1 MTHHDCPLISVSS
14 VFSVDRN
21 GKIVVMKLNDVYD
34 KRLLMQGL
42 FGLLSLVVAM
52 KVTGG
57 AGFLLIIPFIL
68 MGFSKNKTGLLLW
81 CILATTVITMT
92 NPNIAPKDSTFSIAN
107 RLIYLLVGGVMVLQV
122 VGQRA
127 SKLVTPLLAIL
138 PYVAYMAMVSSV
150 GWLPIISYLKL
161 TLFTI
166 IFFSFYS
173 VGNASARSNLGV
185 THLRSIFLCFA
196 VFLIIGSVCLI
207 PFPGVATMSAQYYV
221 SRGLPIPEGSLFMGM
236 TLHSQALGPIIAVL
250 SVMLLADLLFSVKRW
265 DWLYGIL
272 LFLSPV
278 LIYKTGARTAMGT
291 YAAGIFFVTLIFMHA
306 RGVGVKWTGKVLS
319 VLILIGMLGG
329 LAFMATPTLRQGAV
343 QFIFKSRGAEVAKES
358 QTMDNLISSRQGGFE
373 HSMANFRESPWIG
386 NGFQVSSK
394 QRGMK
399 IYSWKQLLSAP
410 IEKGVWVSAV
420 LEEGGV
426 FGMILF
432 CLFLLIAFYALLTRH
447 AFIGATVLFVFIVSN
462 LGEFTFFSMS
472 AGGGLMWSMVFF
484 GVAMDAA
491 RLRQER
497 LQRMAMVYVP
507 PQPMDWSPEVGSPA
521 RRC

>member
-1 MTHHDCPLISVSS
+1 
-14 VFSVDRN
+14 
-21 GKIVVMKLNDVYD
+21 MKFDAVYD

-166 IFFSFYS
+166 IFFAFYS

-185 THLRSIFLCFA
+185 AHLRSIFLCFA

-272 LFLSPV
+272 LFLSPI

-306 RGVGVKWTGKVLS
+306 RGVGVKWKGKALRA
-319 VLILIGMLGG
+319 LILIGMLGG
-329 LAFMATPTLRQGAV
+329 LAFMATPSLRQGAV

-358 QTMDNLISSRQGGFE
+358 QTMEKLISSRQGGFE
-373 HSMANFRESPWIG
+373 HSMANFKESPWIG
-386 NGFQVSSK
+386 NGFQVSSM

-432 CLFLLIAFYALLTRH
+432 CLFLLIAFYSLLTRH
-447 AFIGATVLFVFIVSN
+447 AFIGATVLFVFITSN

-497 LQRMAMVYVP
+497 LQRMVMAYIP
-507 PQPMDWSPEVGSPA
+507 PQPMDWSPEWEVQRGDAEPL
-521 RRC
+521 